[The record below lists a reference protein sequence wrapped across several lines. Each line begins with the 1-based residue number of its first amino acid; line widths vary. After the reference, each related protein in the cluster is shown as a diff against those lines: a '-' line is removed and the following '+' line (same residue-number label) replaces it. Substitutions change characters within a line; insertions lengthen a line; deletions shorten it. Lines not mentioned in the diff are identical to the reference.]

1 LAEKLAENDLN
12 QWYVQKDKP
21 VIAQPVAYDL
31 PDNVWLLNELVQII
45 KWYPGDK
52 ILQVWEK
59 KFKVSSEWLR
69 LVKELLWK

>member
-1 LAEKLAENDLN
+1 M
-12 QWYVQKDKP
+12 
-21 VIAQPVAYDL
+21 IAQPAVYDL